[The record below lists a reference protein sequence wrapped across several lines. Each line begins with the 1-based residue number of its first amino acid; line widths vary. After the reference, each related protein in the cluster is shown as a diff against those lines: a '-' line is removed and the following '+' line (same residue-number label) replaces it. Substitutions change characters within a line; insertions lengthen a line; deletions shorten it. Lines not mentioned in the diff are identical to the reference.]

1 MGSYPARTLGPV
13 VSLAARELNPA
24 CRTQR
29 PEPML
34 VRLCVFAEVGIFFCS
49 NYQQRWAQLFVHLL
63 PWSGL
68 ALELDASE
76 SLGVVGGHGRKDSKA
91 GAEAVT
97 RNLLTFCFVKVCSH
111 NTCSHALDVHSHAC
125 KPQVGMSSSIIVI
138 LFTLAPL

>member
-13 VSLAARELNPA
+13 ASLAARELNPA

-76 SLGVVGGHGRKDSKA
+76 SLGVVGGHGRNDSKA
-91 GAEAVT
+91 GAEVVT

-111 NTCSHALDVHSHAC
+111 TYVFTCFGCTFTCVQAAGWYVFFNYCNS
-125 KPQVGMSSSIIVI
+125 
-138 LFTLAPL
+138 FTLAPL